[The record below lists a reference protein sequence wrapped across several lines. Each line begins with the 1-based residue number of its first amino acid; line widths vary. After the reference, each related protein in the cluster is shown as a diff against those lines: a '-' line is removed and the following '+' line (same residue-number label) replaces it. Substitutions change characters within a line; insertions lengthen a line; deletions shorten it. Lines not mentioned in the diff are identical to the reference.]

1 MRGREVDTHV
11 VLSAIHFGW
20 VEEHVRFLCQ
30 VVTELLGGHVECTDI
45 DPREI
50 SAFGLMDLKH
60 RQFGMKKIAQVTE
73 VLVNL
78 FVEFIEPS
86 FRFVVRSH
94 LSDQAEGVES
104 VDFMHLEG
112 MIDLRKEFF
121 VGNEN
126 VRAEQ
131 ARDVKGFAGRGTDTE
146 IGIVDD
152 DRCERCVGMSGESE
166 LAMNLVGE
174 HEQVFAAHDVSEPFE
189 FIPTPHTTGRVV
201 RIAEQEDVGVFCFG
215 FDVCPVDLKAVI
227 DQHESRRDKFTA
239 HVLNAREEAVVGRSK
254 GQNSESR
261 ILTS

>member
-30 VVTELLGGHVECTDI
+30 VVTELLGGHVECTDV
-45 DPREI
+45 DPCKV
-50 SAFGLMDLKH
+50 SAFGLMNLKH
-60 RQFGMKKIAQVTE
+60 RQLRMEEIAQVAE

-94 LSDQAEGVES
+94 LSNQAEGVES
-104 VDFMHLEG
+104 VDLMDLER
-112 MIDLRKEFF
+112 MVDLRKEFF
-121 VGNEN
+121 VGHEN

-131 ARDVKGFAGRGTDTE
+131 ARDVKGFAGRGADTE

-152 DRCERCVGMSGESE
+152 DGGERCVGMSGESE

-174 HEQVFAAHDVSEPFE
+174 HEQVFAAHDSSQTLE
-189 FIPTPHTTGRVV
+189 FFPTPHTTGRVV

-215 FDVCPVDLKAVI
+215 FDISPIDLKAVI
-227 DQHESRRDKFTA
+227 DQHEGRRNEFAA
-239 HVLNAREEAVVGRSK
+239 HVLNAGEEAIISRRK
-254 GQNSESR
+254 GKH
-261 ILTS
+261 T